1 VRRERPADVD
11 GDVGRLN
18 HLHVPHLPVHE
29 VQRQVELRH
38 HAQRDGAAAQLAV
51 VHLPVRNRTIPLIE
65 RENDTSS
72 LKFFLIYF
80 SHPTTMSCL

>member
-51 VHLPVRNRTIPLIE
+51 VHLPVSNRTRPLIE
-65 RENDTSS
+65 TRRMTLVVRN
-72 LKFFLIYF
+72 FF
-80 SHPTTMSCL
+80 